1 LFFGI
6 MENEGVLLKNKA
18 NISITID
25 PELIKWIDDQI
36 AKKRFA
42 NRSHGIEYALYR
54 LMEQR

>member
-1 LFFGI
+1 